1 MVMFCG
7 YCGNKVNLSQH
18 RFCTSC
24 GKSLENQETSVLEN
38 QDAEEKDLASPDS
51 APPEITSSVD
61 EVSVPKEE
69 PEEEH
74 LSSYEL
80 PPSEV
85 SADTCESIPSD
96 IKSES
101 ELIYN
106 VFEEL
111 DAIQTGPPIEHDIP
125 ESKYLCVYWTYD
137 KKFPWKALTLD
148 NKFMLGHYGLEEDA
162 ASAIAEYH
170 KIDRGSF
177 KVASKWEGK
186 REEFRLSLIGGIYGP
201 ESGNSDNKSSGA
213 NLPDE
218 PESLS
223 EENFKEP
230 FGVAY
235 LPEKKPPVIWV
246 PITLVICAYIWGL
259 LHHFNW
265 EVARAIYMVT
275 NAPSVAID
283 AIGNIFPIVLGL
295 IHLAISQFF
304 KSKRNSY
311 SRRYIIIYWSIAAFA
326 VLLLV
331 SNGRG

>member
-1 MVMFCG
+1 MFCG
-7 YCGNKVNLSQH
+7 NCGNKVILNQQ

-24 GKSLENQETSVLEN
+24 GKSLENQ
-38 QDAEEKDLASPDS
+38 DAEEKDLAFPDS

-61 EVSVPKEE
+61 EVSVSIEE

-74 LSSYEL
+74 LSSYEF

-85 SADTCESIPSD
+85 FADTCESTPSD
-96 IKSES
+96 IESES

-170 KIDRGSF
+170 KIDRGSL

>member
-1 MVMFCG
+1 MFCG

-24 GKSLENQETSVLEN
+24 GKFLENQETSVLEN

-74 LSSYEL
+74 LSLYEL

-85 SADTCESIPSD
+85 FADTCESIPSD
-96 IKSES
+96 IESES
-101 ELIYN
+101 ELINN

-111 DAIQTGPPIEHDIP
+111 DAIQTGPPIEQDIP
-125 ESKYLCVYWTYD
+125 ESKYLSVYWTYD

-162 ASAIAEYH
+162 ASAVAEYH
-170 KIDRGSF
+170 KIDRGSL
-177 KVASKWEGK
+177 KVTSKWEGK

-218 PESLS
+218 AENLS
-223 EENFKEP
+223 EEENFKEP

-235 LPEKKPPVIWV
+235 LPEKRPPPIWV
-246 PITLVICAYIWGL
+246 PITLVICAYILGL
-259 LHHFNW
+259 LLLFNW
-265 EVARAIYMVT
+265 EAARAIYIITMSPDVLFD
-275 NAPSVAID
+275 SV
-283 AIGNIFPIVLGL
+283 GTGLLMLGL

-304 KSKRNSY
+304 KSQRNSY
-311 SRRYIIIYWSIAAFA
+311 SRRYLIIYWSLAAIAF
-326 VLLLV
+326 LLLA
-331 SNGRG
+331 SYGQAKH

>member
-38 QDAEEKDLASPDS
+38 QDAEEKGLASPDS
-51 APPEITSSVD
+51 AAPEITSSVD

-74 LSSYEL
+74 LSLYEL
-80 PPSEV
+80 PPSEFFD
-85 SADTCESIPSD
+85 DTCESIPSD
-96 IKSES
+96 IESES

-111 DAIQTGPPIEHDIP
+111 DAIQSGSPIEQDIA
-125 ESKYLCVYWTYD
+125 ESKYLCVYWTDD

-170 KIDRGSF
+170 KIDRGSL

-186 REEFRLSLIGGIYGP
+186 REEFRLSLIRRMYGP
-201 ESGNSDNKSSGA
+201 ESDNKSSGA
-213 NLPDE
+213 NLPDD
-218 PESLS
+218 
-223 EENFKEP
+223 
-230 FGVAY
+230 
-235 LPEKKPPVIWV
+235 PEKRPPSIWA
-246 PITLVICAYIWGL
+246 PITLVICAYIGGL

-265 EVARAIYMVT
+265 EVARAIFMIT
-275 NAPSVAID
+275 NAPSVSID
-283 AIGNIFPIVLGL
+283 AIGNVFPILLGL

-311 SRRYIIIYWSIAAFA
+311 SRRYIIIYWSIAAFVA
-326 VLLLV
+326 LLLA
-331 SNGRG
+331 SIGRG